1 MTSPS
6 LGYRNHSISALLFVF
21 ILGSVHTVL
30 TPLFYKTFDLDAL
43 WFAGTG
49 LAFVFLGFI
58 NFTRIRTSELVNTL
72 LCLFGNVL
80 ALIFCICFVTKLA
93 EPQAYISLFVLLF
106 LFSLSLID
114 VKLKKNN
121 DNPGINHGKVQG

>member
-1 MTSPS
+1 MKKIIDY
-6 LGYRNHSISALLFVF
+6 LAALFIF
-21 ILGSVHTVL
+21 ILGSAHTVL

-49 LAFVFLGFI
+49 LAFVFLGFTNI
-58 NFTRIRTSELVNTL
+58 ARIRTTELIITL

-80 ALIFCICFVTKLA
+80 TLIFCVCIVIKLA

-114 VKLKKNN
+114 VKIKK
-121 DNPGINHGKVQG
+121 I